1 MKQDRKT
8 KTVNQEKTADKKQ
21 PSAASSGKK
30 VVVKKKSIRKTRGV
44 KVVKKKTG
52 ARYAKARKLV
62 DSQELYTA
70 KEAVS
75 LLRKTASANFGET
88 AEAHLTIKQE
98 SFSVQVDFPYDQ
110 GKKRVI
116 AIADDESVMAKI
128 KSGQID
134 FDVLLASPK
143 MMPKLVSY
151 ARILGPK
158 GLMPNP
164 KEGTVTADPEKKA
177 KELAKAGVKI
187 KTEKKA
193 PLIHTVFGR
202 ASQKQSELEA
212 NLEALI
218 KAVDRQNIKKL
229 VIASTMGPGIVVNLD

>member
-1 MKQDRKT
+1 M
-8 KTVNQEKTADKKQ
+8 
-21 PSAASSGKK
+21 
-30 VVVKKKSIRKTRGV
+30 
-44 KVVKKKTG
+44 
-52 ARYAKARKLV
+52 
-62 DSQELYTA
+62 
-70 KEAVS
+70 
-75 LLRKTASANFGET
+75 
-88 AEAHLTIKQE
+88 
-98 SFSVQVDFPYDQ
+98 
-110 GKKRVI
+110 I
-116 AIADDESVMAKI
+116 AIADDEAVMAKI

-177 KELAKAGVKI
+177 KELVKAGVKI

-218 KAVDRQNIKKL
+218 RAVGRHNIKKL
-229 VIASTMGPGIVVNLD
+229 VIASTMGPGIIVNLD

>member
-1 MKQDRKT
+1 MKQDKKT
-8 KTVNQEKTADKKQ
+8 KTVSQEKTADKKQ
-21 PSAASSGKK
+21 PSVSSEKK
-30 VVVKKKSIRKTRGV
+30 VVVEKKSTRKARGEKLV
-44 KVVKKKTG
+44 SKKTG

-62 DSQELYTA
+62 DPQKFYTV

-75 LLRKTASANFGET
+75 LLRKTASANFEET
-88 AEAHLTIKQE
+88 AEAHLTVKQE
-98 SFSVQVDFPYDQ
+98 SLSVQVDFPYDQ

-116 AIADDESVMAKI
+116 AIADDEAVMAKI

-177 KELAKAGVKI
+177 KELVKAGVKI

-212 NLEALI
+212 NLETLI
-218 KAVDRQNIKKL
+218 RAVGRQNIKKL
-229 VIASTMGPGIVVNLD
+229 VIASTMGPGIIVNLD